1 MRRQEKCSRFLSGI
15 EKSMT
20 VIKRVEAEMHHIEE
34 INTLIF
40 FFIKTKIISEPNYKA
55 DATLTI

>member
-1 MRRQEKCSRFLSGI
+1 
-15 EKSMT
+15 MT

-40 FFIKTKIISEPNYKA
+40 FFIKTKMISEPNYKA